1 MRDEKVREVWTA
13 IDDAFRRTVDR
24 HAEVLLCQSG
34 CGDCCGRVGGLT
46 IAAFERDVILDWLG
60 TIDDER
66 RAFIRALA
74 SREEELGCVLLD
86 EEARCSIYPARP
98 LVCRAFG
105 LPYRVVPEFSF
116 PDNKRRLR
124 VLDGGWLESEERV
137 ERTCMK
143 NYIQL
148 RTEDIPADEVIDQ
161 TYLNEVARGFNAGRT
176 ERSVLAD
183 VVREALGLPV
193 AAANL
198 SESPGSSRD
207 P

>member
-1 MRDEKVREVWTA
+1 MADEKVREVWSA
-13 IDDAFRRTVDR
+13 IDDAFRRTMDR

-46 IAAFERDVILDWLG
+46 IAAFERDVILEWLE
-60 TIDDER
+60 TIDEER
-66 RAFIRALA
+66 KAFIRSLA
-74 SREEELGCVLLD
+74 AREEELGCPLLD

-116 PDNKRRLR
+116 PDEKRRLR

-143 NYIQL
+143 NYLQL

-161 TYLNEVARGFNAGRT
+161 TYLNEVSRGFNAGRT
-176 ERSVLAD
+176 ERWILAD

-193 AAANL
+193 
-198 SESPGSSRD
+198 EPTKVSSLPDSSHD